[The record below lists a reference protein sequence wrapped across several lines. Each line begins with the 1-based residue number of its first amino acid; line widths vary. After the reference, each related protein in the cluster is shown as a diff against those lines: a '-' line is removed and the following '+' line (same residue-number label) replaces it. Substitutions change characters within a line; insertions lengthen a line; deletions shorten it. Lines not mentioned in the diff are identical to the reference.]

1 MKNKIFILSII
12 LFMFPVT
19 AFSVEWLPMSSG
31 TTNILSGV
39 WGSSGTD
46 VFAVGDSGV
55 ILHYNGSTWSSMASG
70 TSNNLSGVWGSSNSN
85 VFAVGDSGTILHYD
99 GISWSIMTMTDP
111 ITDKLNSV
119 WGWSPTGVFALGD
132 NGAFLIY
139 NGSWSSAMSGVFSS
153 NLNAIWGPNGG
164 NIFMIGDGGL
174 IGHWD
179 GGATGGL
186 MDSRTTENLKNICGS
201 SGTNVFVVGEGGTIL
216 HYGGSVSTTTT
227 TTAKSTTTT
236 TTPSTIINLSSFD
249 ATPKT
254 SKVILQWHTES
265 ETDNAGFNLYR
276 STSEDGDFTKI
287 NAFLIL
293 SKGSATQGA
302 SYEFTDMNVQNRTT
316 YWYKL
321 EDIDLSGT
329 STLHG
334 PVSATP
340 RLIYGRR

>member
-1 MKNKIFILSII
+1 MCLQWEIVASFSTTMAAPGLLWPAGHQTIFL
-12 LFMFPVT
+12 
-19 AFSVEWLPMSSG
+19 
-31 TTNILSGV
+31 
-39 WGSSGTD
+39 
-46 VFAVGDSGV
+46 
-55 ILHYNGSTWSSMASG
+55 
-70 TSNNLSGVWGSSNSN
+70 GVWGSSNSN

-201 SGTNVFVVGEGGTIL
+201 SG
-216 HYGGSVSTTTT
+216 
-227 TTAKSTTTT
+227 
-236 TTPSTIINLSSFD
+236 D
-249 ATPKT
+249 
-254 SKVILQWHTES
+254 
-265 ETDNAGFNLYR
+265 
-276 STSEDGDFTKI
+276 
-287 NAFLIL
+287 
-293 SKGSATQGA
+293 
-302 SYEFTDMNVQNRTT
+302 
-316 YWYKL
+316 
-321 EDIDLSGT
+321 
-329 STLHG
+329 
-334 PVSATP
+334 
-340 RLIYGRR
+340 